1 MNALTQQLAAY
12 LTYIK
17 GSSDSDRLMMRSTAL
32 AATVLVLA
40 VVAASGGVLGAA
52 ARPVASQGGGS
63 VVVAVEFT
71 GTNSSAQ
78 PSNCTYGNNDREKP
92 PKLNPFNRVI
102 VHLFTQLKENNT
114 GSS

>member
-1 MNALTQQLAAY
+1 MHALTQQLAAY

-32 AATVLVLA
+32 AAAVLVLA
-40 VVAASGGVLGAA
+40 VAASGGVPGAA
-52 ARPVASQGGGS
+52 ARPAASQGGGS

-78 PSNCTYGNNDREKP
+78 PSNCTYGNNVGGVCP
-92 PKLNPFNRVI
+92 PTPPGAGR
-102 VHLFTQLKENNT
+102 
-114 GSS
+114 

>member
-78 PSNCTYGNNDREKP
+78 PSNCTYGNNVGGVCP
-92 PKLNPFNRVI
+92 PTPAGAGR
-102 VHLFTQLKENNT
+102 
-114 GSS
+114 